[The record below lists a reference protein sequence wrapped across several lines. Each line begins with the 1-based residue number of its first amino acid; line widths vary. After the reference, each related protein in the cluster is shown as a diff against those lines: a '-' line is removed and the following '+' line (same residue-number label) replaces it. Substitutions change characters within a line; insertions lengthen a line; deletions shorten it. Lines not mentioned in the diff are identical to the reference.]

1 MRVMMGRAI
10 FVWKESFPWGRYNR
24 RKSIGHAHSTGWW
37 AEQGIPYLIL
47 STRQEIGGLWRKAVG
62 RKILVVDDEPVL
74 VETMAYN
81 LEQAGYQVTTVTDGA
96 SALEAARR
104 ETPDLV
110 ILDIM
115 LPEMDGLEVCRLL
128 RREGNT
134 ATTPIMMLT
143 AKGEEIDKVVGLEVG
158 ADDYVTKPFGRRE
171 LLARVRALLRRA
183 EYPAPV
189 EDHNATST
197 AEDTARANRELVAG
211 PLRIDLAG
219 RRVDCRGQKLDL
231 QPKQFE
237 LLVYLVRNRGTVL
250 TRDQVLYNV
259 WGYDYAGD
267 TRTVDVHI
275 RWLREK
281 LEEDPANP
289 RLIQTVRGVGYV
301 FRW

>member
-1 MRVMMGRAI
+1 M
-10 FVWKESFPWGRYNR
+10 
-24 RKSIGHAHSTGWW
+24 
-37 AEQGIPYLIL
+37 
-47 STRQEIGGLWRKAVG
+47 G
-62 RKILVVDDEPVL
+62 RKILVVDDETIL
-74 VETMAYN
+74 VDTIAYN
-81 LEQAGYQVTTVTDGA
+81 LQQAGYQVTTASDGT

-128 RREGNT
+128 RREKNT
-134 ATTPIMMLT
+134 ATIPIMMLT

-183 EYPAPV
+183 DYPPV
-189 EDHNATST
+189 SEELSAQETT
-197 AEDTARANRELVAG
+197 GEVPRPGRELVAG

-219 RRVDCRGQKLDL
+219 RRVFCRGQEMEL
-231 QPKQFE
+231 QPKQFD
-237 LLVYLVRNRGTVL
+237 LLTYLVRNRGTVL
-250 TRDQVLYNV
+250 TRDQLLQNV
-259 WGYDYAGD
+259 WGYDYVGD
-267 TRTVDVHI
+267 TRTVDVHV

-289 RLIQTVRGVGYV
+289 HLIQTVRGVGYC

>member
-1 MRVMMGRAI
+1 M
-10 FVWKESFPWGRYNR
+10 
-24 RKSIGHAHSTGWW
+24 
-37 AEQGIPYLIL
+37 
-47 STRQEIGGLWRKAVG
+47 G
-62 RKILVVDDEPVL
+62 RKILVVDDEAVL
-74 VETMAYN
+74 VETIAYN
-81 LEQAGYQVTTVTDGA
+81 LEQAGYQVITAADGT

-128 RREGNT
+128 RRESNT

-143 AKGEEIDKVVGLEVG
+143 AKGDEIDKVVGLEVG

-183 EYPAPV
+183 DYPAAN
-189 EDHNATST
+189 EERATQ
-197 AEDTARANRELVAG
+197 DTASEVPRPKRELIAG

-219 RRVDCRGQKLDL
+219 RRVYCRGQELEV
-231 QPKQFE
+231 QPKQFD

-250 TRDQVLYNV
+250 TRDQLLHNV

-267 TRTVDVHI
+267 TRTVDVHV

-289 RLIQTVRGVGYV
+289 RLIQTVRGVGYC

>member
-1 MRVMMGRAI
+1 
-10 FVWKESFPWGRYNR
+10 
-24 RKSIGHAHSTGWW
+24 
-37 AEQGIPYLIL
+37 
-47 STRQEIGGLWRKAVG
+47 
-62 RKILVVDDEPVL
+62 VDDEPVL
-74 VETMAYN
+74 VETIAYN
-81 LEQAGYQVTTVTDGA
+81 LQQAGYQVTTAVDGS
-96 SALEAARR
+96 SALEAVRR

-115 LPEMDGLEVCRLL
+115 LPEMDGLEVCRRL
-128 RREGNT
+128 RSEQNT

-183 EYPAPV
+183 DYPPANEAQPV
-189 EDHNATST
+189 REMTGEVPHAG
-197 AEDTARANRELVAG
+197 RELVAG

-219 RRVDCRGQKLDL
+219 RRVSCRGQDMEL
-231 QPKQFE
+231 QPKQFD
-237 LLVYLVRNRGTVL
+237 LLTYLVRNRGTVL
-250 TRDQVLYNV
+250 TRDQLLQNV
-259 WGYDYAGD
+259 WGYDYVGD
-267 TRTVDVHI
+267 TRTVDVHV

-289 RLIQTVRGVGYV
+289 RLIQTVRGVGYC

>member
-1 MRVMMGRAI
+1 M
-10 FVWKESFPWGRYNR
+10 
-24 RKSIGHAHSTGWW
+24 
-37 AEQGIPYLIL
+37 
-47 STRQEIGGLWRKAVG
+47 G
-62 RKILVVDDEPVL
+62 RKILVVDDEAVL
-74 VETMAYN
+74 VETIAYN
-81 LEQAGYQVTTVTDGA
+81 LEQAGYAVVTAADGT
-96 SALEAARR
+96 SALEAAQR
-104 ETPDLV
+104 EKPDLI
-110 ILDIM
+110 ILDLM
-115 LPEMDGLEVCRLL
+115 LPEMDGLEVCRQL

-171 LLARVRALLRRA
+171 LLARVRALLRRIDYAIPNEERVVKDTVA
-183 EYPAPV
+183 EVPRP
-189 EDHNATST
+189 
-197 AEDTARANRELVAG
+197 NRELAAG

-219 RRVDCRGQKLDL
+219 RRVYCRGQVLEL

-237 LLVYLVRNRGTVL
+237 LLTYLVRNRGTVL
-250 TRDQVLYNV
+250 TRDQLLHNV

-267 TRTVDVHI
+267 TRTVDVHV

-289 RLIQTVRGVGYV
+289 RLIQTVRGVGYC

>member
-1 MRVMMGRAI
+1 MGRR
-10 FVWKESFPWGRYNR
+10 V
-24 RKSIGHAHSTGWW
+24 
-37 AEQGIPYLIL
+37 
-47 STRQEIGGLWRKAVG
+47 VG
-62 RKILVVDDEPVL
+62 RKVLLVDDEPVL
-74 VETMAYN
+74 VETIAYN
-81 LEQAGYQVTTVTDGA
+81 LQQAGYEVTTAADGA

-104 ETPDLV
+104 EAPDLV

-128 RREGNT
+128 RREHNT

-183 EYPAPV
+183 DYVPAADYPPR
-189 EDHNATST
+189 EISDEES
-197 AEDTARANRELVAG
+197 RAQRGLVAG
-211 PLRIDLAG
+211 PIRIDLAG
-219 RRVDCRGQKLDL
+219 RRVNCRGQDLEL
-231 QPKQFE
+231 QPKQFD

-250 TRDQVLYNV
+250 TRDQILHNV
-259 WGYDYAGD
+259 WGYDYVGD
-267 TRTVDVHI
+267 TRTVDVHV

-281 LEEDPANP
+281 LEENPANP
-289 RLIQTVRGVGYV
+289 RLIQTVRGVGYC

>member
-1 MRVMMGRAI
+1 MAR
-10 FVWKESFPWGRYNR
+10 N
-24 RKSIGHAHSTGWW
+24 
-37 AEQGIPYLIL
+37 
-47 STRQEIGGLWRKAVG
+47 
-62 RKILVVDDEPVL
+62 ILVVDDETVL
-74 VETMAYN
+74 VETIAYN
-81 LEQAGYQVTTVTDGA
+81 LEQAGYHVMTATDGA
-96 SALEAARR
+96 SALEAART
-104 ETPDLV
+104 EKLDLI

-115 LPEMDGLEVCRLL
+115 LPEMDGLEVCRQL

-134 ATTPIMMLT
+134 ETTPIMMLT
-143 AKGEEIDKVVGLEVG
+143 AKGDEIDKVVGLEVG

-183 EYPAPV
+183 DYPHPGDNTLPIQEPV
-189 EDHNATST
+189 QEVP
-197 AEDTARANRELVAG
+197 RPNRELVAG

-219 RRVDCRGQKLDL
+219 RRVNCRGQDMEL
-231 QPKQFE
+231 QPKQFD
-237 LLVYLVRNRGTVL
+237 LLTYLVRNRGTVL
-250 TRDQVLYNV
+250 TRDQLLHNV

-289 RLIQTVRGVGYV
+289 KLIQTVRGVGYA

>member
-1 MRVMMGRAI
+1 MG
-10 FVWKESFPWGRYNR
+10 
-24 RKSIGHAHSTGWW
+24 
-37 AEQGIPYLIL
+37 Q
-47 STRQEIGGLWRKAVG
+47 
-62 RKILVVDDEPVL
+62 KILVVDDEPVL
-74 VETMAYN
+74 VETLAYN
-81 LEQAGYQVTTVTDGA
+81 LEQVGYEVTTVADGA
-96 SALEAARR
+96 SALEAAQR

-128 RREGNT
+128 RRERKT
-134 ATTPIMMLT
+134 ATTPIIMLT

-158 ADDYVTKPFGRRE
+158 ADDYITKPFGRRE
-171 LLARVRALLRRA
+171 LLARVKALLRRA
-183 EYPAPV
+183 DYPSSPERSPV
-189 EDHNATST
+189 QDIL
-197 AEDTARANRELVAG
+197 AEGLRPGRELVAG

-219 RRVDCRGQKLDL
+219 RRVVCRGQELEL

-237 LLVYLVRNRGTVL
+237 LLTYLVRNRGTVL
-250 TRDQVLYNV
+250 TRDQILHNV

-267 TRTVDVHI
+267 TRTVDVHV

-289 RLIQTVRGVGYV
+289 HLIQTVRGVGYV

>member
-1 MRVMMGRAI
+1 MA
-10 FVWKESFPWGRYNR
+10 
-24 RKSIGHAHSTGWW
+24 
-37 AEQGIPYLIL
+37 
-47 STRQEIGGLWRKAVG
+47 
-62 RKILVVDDEPVL
+62 RKILVVDDEAVL
-74 VETMAYN
+74 VETIAYN
-81 LEQAGYQVTTVTDGA
+81 LEQAGYRVVTAADGR
-96 SALEAARR
+96 SALDAARS
-104 ETPDLV
+104 EIPDLI

-115 LPEMDGLEVCRLL
+115 LPGMDGLEVCRQL
-128 RREGNT
+128 RRESGT
-134 ATTPIMMLT
+134 ATTPIVMLT
-143 AKGEEIDKVVGLEVG
+143 AKDDEIDKVVGLEVG

-183 EYPAPV
+183 DYPPG
-189 EDHNATST
+189 EEN
-197 AEDTARANRELVAG
+197 RAGQEAAQEVRPASRELVAG

-219 RRVDCRGQKLDL
+219 RRVNCRGQDLEL

-237 LLVYLVRNRGTVL
+237 LLTYLVRNRGTVL
-250 TRDQVLYNV
+250 TRDQLLHNV

-267 TRTVDVHI
+267 TRTVDVHV

>member
-1 MRVMMGRAI
+1 MRRVPMEAI
-10 FVWKESFPWGRYNR
+10 
-24 RKSIGHAHSTGWW
+24 
-37 AEQGIPYLIL
+37 
-47 STRQEIGGLWRKAVG
+47 VG
-62 RKILVVDDEPVL
+62 RKILVVDDEAVL
-74 VETMAYN
+74 VETIAYN
-81 LEQAGYQVTTVTDGA
+81 LEQAGYAVVTAADGA
-96 SALEAARR
+96 SALEAAQR
-104 ETPDLV
+104 EKPDLI
-110 ILDIM
+110 ILDLM
-115 LPEMDGLEVCRLL
+115 LPEMDGLEVCRQL

-171 LLARVRALLRRA
+171 LLARVRALLRRTD
-183 EYPAPV
+183 Y
-189 EDHNATST
+189 ATPT
-197 AEDTARANRELVAG
+197 EERMVKDTVVKVPRPNRELAAG

-219 RRVDCRGQKLDL
+219 RRVYCRGQVLEL

-237 LLVYLVRNRGTVL
+237 LLTYLVRNRGTVL
-250 TRDQVLYNV
+250 TRDQLLHNV

-267 TRTVDVHI
+267 TRTVDVHV

-289 RLIQTVRGVGYV
+289 RLIQTVRGVGYC